1 MHIINIKNEKTL
13 MRPTSY
19 EKLEKPKIRPTLSF
33 VNYEN
38 QEHLFLL
45 KKMKTQRQVL
55 LPNMFNRFFFFVK
68 TKTADQ
74 YIILKVLLIC

>member
-1 MHIINIKNEKTL
+1 MLRVFVKNNKIPINLHIINIKNEKTL

-38 QEHLFLL
+38 QEHLFVL
-45 KKMKTQRQVL
+45 KK
-55 LPNMFNRFFFFVK
+55 
-68 TKTADQ
+68 
-74 YIILKVLLIC
+74 